1 MRNGMGDRW
10 DLCGRAQGHLRK
22 VLRVGREH
30 TETHPFAHTC
40 TLAHARALNDARAR
54 AGMRAHAP
62 RGSPKHRRARAG
74 GGWAHVCGFL
84 FKVACS
90 CEPPPALEGAL
101 GVRHHRR
108 CAAGDCAVSGR
119 GPRPALG
126 GAVGRTPSSCAM
138 AAKTV
143 SVGVRFGGREEE
155 GTARLGR
162 RGKDGGRGG
171 GTDGGWGAWSLG
183 SPIAQL

>member
-1 MRNGMGDRW
+1 MEGPRDIFGKFCALAVSTQRRIHSRTHVHSRT
-10 DLCGRAQGHLRK
+10 RARSTT
-22 VLRVGREH
+22 R
-30 TETHPFAHTC
+30 AHTRGH
-40 TLAHARALNDARAR
+40 TRACA
-54 AGMRAHAP
+54 MCP
-62 RGSPKHRRARAG
+62 YPGSQKHRRARAG

-84 FKVACS
+84 LKIVCS

-143 SVGVRFGGREEE
+143 SVGVRLGGREEE

-171 GTDGGWGAWSLG
+171 GIDGGWGAWSLG
-183 SPIAQL
+183 SPVAQL